1 MIHHSVYFTVLVR
14 EVAANVNL
22 EYRRFEKFV
31 NSMLPLMLVTPY
43 HIVPTAVYMY
53 AHTHTHLHIHMHTH
67 THTHTHAYTH
77 THTRAC
83 TDTHT
88 RTPTHTKLII
98 TLL

>member
-53 AHTHTHLHIHMHTH
+53 AHTHTHTHTHTHLHIHMHTH

-77 THTRAC
+77 IHTLAHAQTHAHP
-83 TDTHT
+83 HT
-88 RTPTHTKLII
+88 QS
-98 TLL
+98 